1 MRRLVPLVATV
12 VAATAASGAGGATA
26 AGPTDLDA
34 RALAASGDGFV
45 VAHVR
50 PGRRVAM
57 RLRPGG
63 RVVAR
68 LRARTEFGSK
78 QRVAVVR
85 THGDRWLGVTTP
97 ALPNG
102 RLAWI
107 ERNATTLRLARVR
120 VAVDIDLS
128 RRELRVFEGVRLVR
142 TVRVAVGRRGSSTP
156 VGRFHVTDKLSGAE
170 FGSYYGCC
178 ILALSGR
185 QPNLPRG
192 WTGGNRLAI
201 HGTPNVAG
209 IGNAV
214 SAGCLHAGARQLRA
228 LMRTLP
234 LGTPVFIHA

>member
-1 MRRLVPLVATV
+1 MVLVAT
-12 VAATAASGAGGATA
+12 TAVSAAGGASWA
-26 AGPTDLDA
+26 APAAHDA
-34 RALAASGDGFV
+34 RVLAASGDGFV
-45 VAHVR
+45 VAQIR
-50 PGRRVAM
+50 SGRRVAM

-107 ERNATTLRLARVR
+107 ERNAATLRLARLR

-128 RRELRVFEGVRLVR
+128 RRELRVYEGARLLR
-142 TVRVAVGRRGSSTP
+142 TTRVAVGRPGSSTP
-156 VGRFHVTDKLSGAE
+156 VGRFHVTDKLRGAD
-170 FGSYYGCC
+170 FGAYYGCC

-185 QPNLPRG
+185 QSNLPRG

-201 HGTPNVAG
+201 HGTPNPAG

-214 SAGCLHAGARQLRA
+214 SAGCLHAGARELRA